1 MVKLHWDV
9 SPFHPRSLY
18 CAFHPRIIPESN
30 PAGWIPQ
37 HASLILRGGFGK
49 ACSTVVFY
57 CEGHAAAAAKKK
69 KKSNQKHKP
78 LQKVTTTWHT
88 CCFRP
93 LGRDGKSTVSISPKQ
108 KKKEGKKKRAGAYCI
123 SLSLSTL
130 FICHASPLSSLL
142 TIPDRELRESTE
154 RVIQLL
160 FNKISNSL

>member
-9 SPFHPRSLY
+9 SPFRPRSLY

-57 CEGHAAAAAKKK
+57 CEGHAAAKKR
-69 KKSNQKHKP
+69 KSNQKHKP

-88 CCFRP
+88 GCLRP
-93 LGRDGKSTVSISPKQ
+93 VGRDAKSTVSISSKQ
-108 KKKEGKKKRAGAYCI
+108 KKKKKKKSRSILHNLVSQYPLYLSRLPFIFTAYYSGPRAASIYGA
-123 SLSLSTL
+123 
-130 FICHASPLSSLL
+130 CHSVA
-142 TIPDRELRESTE
+142 
-154 RVIQLL
+154 VQ
-160 FNKISNSL
+160 

>member
-9 SPFHPRSLY
+9 SPFRPRSLY

-57 CEGHAAAAAKKK
+57 CEGHAAAKKKNPTKNTNLYRKSRPRDTPAAFDPWDVTPRARCQYRRSKKK
-69 KKSNQKHKP
+69 K
-78 LQKVTTTWHT
+78 
-88 CCFRP
+88 
-93 LGRDGKSTVSISPKQ
+93 
-108 KKKEGKKKRAGAYCI
+108 KKKRAGAYCI
-123 SLSLSTL
+123 TSSLSTH

-142 TIPDRELRESTE
+142 TIPDRELRASTE

-160 FNKISNSL
+160 FNKISNSS

>member
-9 SPFHPRSLY
+9 SPFRPRSLY

-57 CEGHAAAAAKKK
+57 CEGHAAAKK

-88 CCFRP
+88 GCLRP
-93 LGRDGKSTVSISPKQ
+93 VGRDAKSTESISSKQ
-108 KKKEGKKKRAGAYCI
+108 KKKKKKSRSILHNLVSQYPLYLSRLPFIFTAYYSGPRAASIYGA
-123 SLSLSTL
+123 
-130 FICHASPLSSLL
+130 CHSVA
-142 TIPDRELRESTE
+142 
-154 RVIQLL
+154 VQ
-160 FNKISNSL
+160 

>member
-9 SPFHPRSLY
+9 SPFRPRSLY

-57 CEGHAAAAAKKK
+57 CEGHAAAKK

-88 CCFRP
+88 GCLRP
-93 LGRDGKSTVSISPKQ
+93 VGRDAKSTESISSKQ
-108 KKKEGKKKRAGAYCI
+108 KKKKKKKSRSILHNLVSQYPLYLSRLPFIFTAYYSGPRAASIYG
-123 SLSLSTL
+123 T
-130 FICHASPLSSLL
+130 CHSVA
-142 TIPDRELRESTE
+142 
-154 RVIQLL
+154 VQ
-160 FNKISNSL
+160 

>member
-9 SPFHPRSLY
+9 SPFRPRSLY

-57 CEGHAAAAAKKK
+57 CEGHAAAKK

-78 LQKVTTTWHT
+78 LQKVTTTWRT
-88 CCFRP
+88 GCLRP
-93 LGRDGKSTVSISPKQ
+93 VGRDAKSTVSISSKQ
-108 KKKEGKKKRAGAYCI
+108 KKKKNKKRAGAYCI
-123 SLSLSTL
+123 TSSLSTH

-142 TIPDRELRESTE
+142 TIPDRELRASTE

-160 FNKISNSL
+160 FNKISNSS